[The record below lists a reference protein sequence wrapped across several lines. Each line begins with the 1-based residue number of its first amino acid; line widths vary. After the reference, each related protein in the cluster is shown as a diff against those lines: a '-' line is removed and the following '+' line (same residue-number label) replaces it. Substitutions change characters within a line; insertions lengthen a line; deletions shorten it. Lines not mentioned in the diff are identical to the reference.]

1 MQETENDIL
10 KRVRKIE
17 IKTRG
22 LSNEIFAGKYHTA
35 FRGRGMSFSEVREY
49 RAGDDVRDIDWNVTA
64 RSRTPHIKVYEEE
77 RELTMMLL
85 VDVSGSRMFGT
96 TDRLK
101 KNLQTEIAAV
111 LAFSASENNDKV
123 GCIFFSDRI
132 EKFIPPKKGR
142 SHILAIIRELVGF
155 EPQSRGT
162 RISEALRFLT
172 NVTKKHCTAFLLSDF
187 LDPGK
192 DRTALEDA
200 LKIASG
206 KHDLVGIRVSDPRE
220 AELPDVGIVEMKDA
234 ETGRK
239 AWVDTSSARV
249 REHYARVW
257 QERRHPLGAQTP
269 PHRHGRGIDRRGLR
283 RGTHQTIQT
292 AMKSIP
298 NNPASTCSPFA
309 RNGGIQPSAAAERQN
324 AAQTP
329 PSEAVPVGL
338 RSSGRPKAGRTSITK
353 RVKTALA
360 TALLTGLTTV
370 LYAAPPTITARVE
383 PDSIGIGDRF
393 DVVIDVDRDL
403 VQVVEFPTFN
413 PPPQSG
419 LEVVESHPVDTL
431 RRDGRHLSLR
441 KRYTLAAF
449 EEGNLGLGRAQVL
462 YLDKNITDTL
472 YTADT
477 LRLQVGTFQIDSTSH
492 TIYDIKAQRTL
503 PFRYGEI
510 SGYVLWSLLG
520 LIVLGGAIYA
530 GRRLM
535 ARYARKV
542 RDIFR
547 PAPPLPPHIAA
558 IQALETLHNQK
569 LWQSGRHKQ
578 YYSGLTDIL
587 RTYLAGRYGFGA
599 MEMTS
604 DEILAAVRRYDLPQ
618 KCVMDLQAILRDADL
633 AKFAK
638 AQSEGTT
645 NEDNYLNAYYFV
657 EETKPAEIAEE
668 GTEQDDTQ

>member
-1 MQETENDIL
+1 
-10 KRVRKIE
+10 
-17 IKTRG
+17 
-22 LSNEIFAGKYHTA
+22 
-35 FRGRGMSFSEVREY
+35 
-49 RAGDDVRDIDWNVTA
+49 
-64 RSRTPHIKVYEEE
+64 
-77 RELTMMLL
+77 
-85 VDVSGSRMFGT
+85 
-96 TDRLK
+96 
-101 KNLQTEIAAV
+101 
-111 LAFSASENNDKV
+111 
-123 GCIFFSDRI
+123 
-132 EKFIPPKKGR
+132 
-142 SHILAIIRELVGF
+142 
-155 EPQSRGT
+155 
-162 RISEALRFLT
+162 
-172 NVTKKHCTAFLLSDF
+172 
-187 LDPGK
+187 
-192 DRTALEDA
+192 
-200 LKIASG
+200 
-206 KHDLVGIRVSDPRE
+206 
-220 AELPDVGIVEMKDA
+220 
-234 ETGRK
+234 
-239 AWVDTSSARV
+239 
-249 REHYARVW
+249 
-257 QERRHPLGAQTP
+257 
-269 PHRHGRGIDRRGLR
+269 
-283 RGTHQTIQT
+283 
-292 AMKSIP
+292 MKSIP

-419 LEVVESHPVDTL
+419 LE
-431 RRDGRHLSLR
+431 
-441 KRYTLAAF
+441 
-449 EEGNLGLGRAQVL
+449 
-462 YLDKNITDTL
+462 
-472 YTADT
+472 
-477 LRLQVGTFQIDSTSH
+477 VGTFQIDSTSH